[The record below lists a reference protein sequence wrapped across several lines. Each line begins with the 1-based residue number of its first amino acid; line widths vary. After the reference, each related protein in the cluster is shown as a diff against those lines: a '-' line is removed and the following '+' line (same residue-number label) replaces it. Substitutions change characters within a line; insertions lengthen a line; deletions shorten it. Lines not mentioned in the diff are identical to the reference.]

1 VFHARFTQTIARFAL
16 SGLLAIGSIAGVV
29 AATPAASAHGAQ
41 VHVVKISAHDNG
53 LDNKAF
59 RGWFTMP
66 SKVPTGLV
74 EYIFE
79 NDGSTGHM
87 AQLFK
92 LNPGVSEDKFLGR
105 LAPLFTTRDPAKV
118 KVALHELLEVAAAA
132 GGTESIMA
140 GKQQD
145 VIERVSAGHYM
156 VVCFDTTSDGTAH
169 FLLGM
174 HKGFWAS
181 SDVSAPVDTGHVVN
195 DGSIGS
201 NGTITESDHSITV
214 PSAIHQDRPL
224 VLKITVADQ
233 THEFALLKV
242 PAGTTKAQLL
252 QCLTGPQSSCTLQS
266 PPVDAGGA
274 GALAPGGTHWIELHL
289 APGTYAALCF
299 VPDINTG
306 MPHAF
311 MGMITV
317 FTVHA

>member
-1 VFHARFTQTIARFAL
+1 MFHVRFTQTIARFAL
-16 SGLLAIGSIAGVV
+16 SGLLALGSIAGAVV
-29 AATPAASAHGAQ
+29 ATPAASAHGAQ
-41 VHVVKISAHDNG
+41 VHVVNISAHDNG
-53 LDNKAF
+53 LDNQSFK
-59 RGWFTMP
+59 GWFTMP

-74 EYIFE
+74 EYRFD

-92 LNPGVSEDKFLGR
+92 LNPGVSEEKFLAR
-105 LAPLFTTRDPAKV
+105 LGPLFTTHDPAKV

-132 GGTESIMA
+132 GGTESVMS
-140 GKQQD
+140 GMHQD

-181 SDVSAPVDTGHVVN
+181 SDVWAPVDTGHTVD

-201 NGTITESDHSITV
+201 SGTINEFDHSITV
-214 PSAIHQDRPL
+214 PSVIHQDRPL
-224 VLKITVADQ
+224 VLKITVATQ
-233 THEFALLKV
+233 THELALVKV

-252 QCLTGPQSSCTLQS
+252 QCLTGPQSSCQLKG
-266 PPVDAGGA
+266 PPMDAGGA
-274 GALAPGGTHWIELHL
+274 GALAPGNSHWIELNL
-289 APGTYAALCF
+289 QPGTYAAWCF

-311 MGMITV
+311 MGMITI
-317 FTVHA
+317 FTVNA